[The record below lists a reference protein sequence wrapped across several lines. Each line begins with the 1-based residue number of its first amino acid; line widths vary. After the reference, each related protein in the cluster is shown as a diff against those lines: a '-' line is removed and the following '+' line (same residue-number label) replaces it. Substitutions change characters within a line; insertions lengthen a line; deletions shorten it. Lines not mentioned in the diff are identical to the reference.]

1 MSWAPFL
8 LPVVDTSRG
17 SLLHSDVL
25 IENRINPEIVRIG
38 SVFVIQS
45 HIDAY
50 LKWLREEI
58 IPGYQAAQGFSA
70 IVVLRRSLVGYEEIT
85 TVTMWQSAEEMQ
97 RFATQSLCP
106 GFGGVLL
113 QREPPHVYELVF
125 YADPNTERES

>member
-1 MSWAPFL
+1 MEKHNGA
-8 LPVVDTSRG
+8 DTSR
-17 SLLHSDVL
+17 SLALHSDVL

-45 HIDAY
+45 HVEAY
-50 LKWLREEI
+50 LKWLLEER
-58 IPGYQAAQGFSA
+58 IPGYQAAPGFSA

-85 TVTMWQSAEEMQ
+85 TIAMWQSAEEMQ

-125 YADPNTERES
+125 YADPNTEPES